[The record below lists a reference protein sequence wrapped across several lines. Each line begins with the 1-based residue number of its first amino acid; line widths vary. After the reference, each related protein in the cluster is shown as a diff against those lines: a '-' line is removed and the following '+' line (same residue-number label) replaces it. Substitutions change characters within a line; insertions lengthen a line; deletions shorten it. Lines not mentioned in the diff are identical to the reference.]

1 MTTSTTTSTRP
12 NLGDEPNMAELGQ
25 FPTAAALTYDGNG
38 FFRHGRS
45 HRILAGAIHY
55 FRVHPGQWEDRL
67 SRLKAMGLNTVDTY
81 VAWNF
86 HQPRATDVPDFSGW
100 RDLERFIELAGSLGM
115 DVIVR
120 PGPYICAEWDNGG
133 LPNWVTG
140 RDDIAL
146 RCSDPVFQSQV
157 EEWFDHLL
165 PIIERQQAAN
175 GGPVVA
181 VQIENEYGSYGDDHS
196 YIRWN
201 RDALLDRGIT
211 ELLFTADGGT
221 DYYLDGGAIEGT
233 LAAATLGSRGDEA
246 IEIWKRRRPGEPFLN
261 IEFWNG
267 WFDHWGEKHNTRDAA
282 DAAAEIRKIL
292 DGGGSICL
300 YMAHG
305 GTNFGLGSGSN
316 HDGTKLQ
323 PTVTSYDSDAPVAE
337 HGALTEKFHALRA
350 EFLRLGTGSQEIPAE
365 LLARTPTLSPRQ
377 LALTR
382 GPRMLDVV
390 RHAAAPVRSLRPLSF
405 EDLGLPAG
413 MILYRAQASL
423 PDRDTTIRIVDL
435 HDRAYVHVNGQFVGL
450 LDANSGWDGVTVRGD
465 GSEVELEIVVENQGY
480 INYGPRYG
488 ERKGILGG
496 VLIDQRY
503 VFHWDQTP
511 VALADFDAA
520 RLAELQTA
528 ASGSTPETH
537 TPETHTPN
545 GLATAT
551 FLIDEPADT
560 FIALPGFAKGFLWI
574 NGVLLGRY
582 WQEGPQV
589 TLYVP
594 GPLLSPGENTIVV
607 LELENFGVEL
617 ELELRAQPELGST
630 TRHQE
635 SLL

>member
-1 MTTSTTTSTRP
+1 MKSSKTTSTRP
-12 NLGDEPNMAELGQ
+12 YAVGTPDAAGSPQLRP
-25 FPTAAALTYDGNG
+25 AAALTYDGNG
-38 FFRHGRS
+38 FYRYGQP

-55 FRVHPGQWEDRL
+55 FRVHPGQWQDRL

-86 HQPRATDVPDFSGW
+86 HQPRSTDSPDFSGW
-100 RDLERFIELAGSLGM
+100 RDLEHFIELAGNLGM
-115 DVIVR
+115 DVILR
-120 PGPYICAEWDNGG
+120 SGPYICAEWDNGG

-146 RCSDPVFQSQV
+146 RCTDPVFQSQV

-181 VQIENEYGSYGDDHS
+181 VQIENEYGSYGDDHD

-201 RDALLDRGIT
+201 RDALRDRGIT
-211 ELLFTADGGT
+211 ELLFTADGGN

-246 IEIWKRRRPGEPFLN
+246 IETWKRRRPGEPFLN
-261 IEFWNG
+261 IEFWSG
-267 WFDHWGEKHNTRDAA
+267 WFDHWGEEHNTREPS
-282 DAAAEIRKIL
+282 DAAAEVRKIL
-292 DGGGSICL
+292 DGGGSVCL

-305 GTNFGLGSGSN
+305 GTNFGLGSGCN
-316 HDGTKLQ
+316 HDGTRLQ

-350 EFLRLGTGSQEIPAE
+350 EFLRVGTASQDIPAE
-365 LLARTPTLSPRQ
+365 LLAPTPTLSPRQ
-377 LALTR
+377 LPVTR
-382 GPRMLDVV
+382 GAGMLDVV
-390 RHAAAPVRSLRPLSF
+390 RHAAAPVRSVRPLSF
-405 EDLGLPAG
+405 EDMGLPSG
-413 MILYRAQASL
+413 LILYRAQATL
-423 PDRDTTIRIVDL
+423 PDRDTAIRIVGL
-435 HDRAYVHVNGQFVGL
+435 HDRAYVHVNGQLVGI
-450 LDANSGWDGVTVRGD
+450 LDGNSCWDGITVRGD
-465 GSEVELEIVVENQGY
+465 GSRAELEIVVENQGY

-503 VFHWDQTP
+503 VFHWEQTP

-520 RLAELQTA
+520 RLAELHRAGSGPIPGRQTL
-528 ASGSTPETH
+528 
-537 TPETHTPN
+537 N
-545 GLATAT
+545 GMATAT
-551 FLIDEPADT
+551 LLVDEPADT
-560 FIALPGFAKGFLWI
+560 FIALPGFTKGFLWI

-582 WQEGPQV
+582 WEEGPQI

-594 GPLLSPGENTIVV
+594 APLLSAGENTIAV
-607 LELENFGVEL
+607 LELENFGK
-617 ELELRAQPELGST
+617 ELELRAHPELGSSK
-630 TRHQE
+630 RHRE
-635 SLL
+635 SFL